1 MLQEVAQKV
10 NLSPRVLGNWRALR
24 ERAVSSVRIHPTI
37 PNYIVFPWINKVEE
51 GQDKIDHHAE
61 AQAAEIIK
69 EAFPD
74 ASPDYILAIGN
85 SGLSFGKAVQ
95 KQFGKAQYLE
105 IKKLE
110 DNDIARDNKHKYIVA
125 HSYSRNA
132 NLTFELPIIPKGKR
146 VLIID
151 DVAAQA
157 GVGLP
162 IVEAVLRMG
171 AKIDGFGVYF
181 DKEFQQGLEKISRQ
195 MGVLCFSVIRVAEI
209 LQHENRI
216 HLLDEEK
223 SLQLI

>member
-1 MLQEVAQKV
+1 MLQEAQKV
-10 NLSPRVLGNWRALR
+10 NLSPRVFSNWQTLR
-24 ERAVSSVRIHPTI
+24 ERAISSVNIHPTI
-37 PNYIVFPWINKVEE
+37 PNYIVFPWINKVED
-51 GQDKIDHHAE
+51 GRDKIDHNAE

-69 EAFPD
+69 EAFPE
-74 ASPDYILAIGN
+74 SNPDYILAIGN

-95 KQFGKAQYLE
+95 KKFVGASYLE
-105 IKKLE
+105 VKKLE
-110 DNDIARDNKHKYIVA
+110 DNNIERNEDHKYVVA

-171 AKIDGFGVYF
+171 ATIDGFGVYF
-181 DKEFQQGLEKISRQ
+181 DKAFQEGLQKISNTL
-195 MGVLCFSVIRVAEI
+195 GVMCFSVIRVAKI
-209 LQHENRI
+209 LQEENRI
-216 HLLDEEK
+216 ELMDEER